1 MKLFYRQVGESGSPI
16 IILHG
21 LFGSSDNWLTLGK
34 ILGETHR
41 VYMLD
46 ARNHGQSPRSEIFDY
61 NSMAA
66 DLKEFMDD
74 HSIIN
79 PILIGHSMGGKT
91 VMQFALN
98 YPDSFSKM
106 IVVDIAPKF
115 YPVHHTMI
123 LQGLATVDL
132 KTLKSRT
139 EANDV
144 LKRFEENEGVRQFL
158 LKNLWRNPEKNNE
171 FDWRLNVPVIAKNI
185 DVIGFEL
192 SNEKAVEKPVLFIRG
207 SESHYIQDED
217 ERKIWELFPD
227 YELIKIEDA
236 GHWVQADK
244 PKEFLQIVQRFS
256 KIEE

>member
-34 ILGETHR
+34 ILGETYR

-61 NSMAA
+61 NSIAA

-123 LQGLATVDL
+123 LQGLASIDL

-144 LKRFEENEGVRQFL
+144 LKPFEENEGVRQFL

-185 DVIGFEL
+185 DVI
-192 SNEKAVEKPVLFIRG
+192 
-207 SESHYIQDED
+207 IQ
-217 ERKIWELFPD
+217 
-227 YELIKIEDA
+227 
-236 GHWVQADK
+236 
-244 PKEFLQIVQRFS
+244 S
-256 KIEE
+256 

>member
-1 MKLFYRQVGESGSPI
+1 MKLFYRQAGELGTPI

-41 VYMLD
+41 VCMLD

-74 HSIIN
+74 YSIIN

-91 VMQFALN
+91 AMQFALN

-123 LQGLATVDL
+123 LQGLASIDL

-207 SESHYIQDED
+207 SESYYIQDED

-227 YELIKIEDA
+227 YELVTIEEA
-236 GHWVQADK
+236 GHWVQADQ

>member
-1 MKLFYRQVGESGSPI
+1 MKLFYRQAGESGPPI

-34 ILGETHR
+34 ILGETHQ
-41 VYMLD
+41 VHMLD
-46 ARNHGQSPRSEIFDY
+46 ARNHGQSPRSDIFDY

-79 PILIGHSMGGKT
+79 PILMGHSMGGKT
-91 VMQFALN
+91 VMQFAMN
-98 YPDSFSKM
+98 YSDSFSKM

-123 LQGLATVDL
+123 LQGLASIDL
-132 KTLKSRT
+132 KILKSRT
-139 EANDV
+139 EANDI
-144 LKRFEENEGVRQFL
+144 LKPFEENEGVRQFL

-192 SNEKAVEKPVLFIRG
+192 SNEKSVEKPVLFIRG

-227 YELIKIEDA
+227 YELVTIEGA

-244 PKEFLQIVQRFS
+244 PAAFINVIRTALSVV
-256 KIEE
+256 

>member
-1 MKLFYRQVGESGSPI
+1 MKLFYRQSGDHGTPV

-21 LFGSSDNWLTLGK
+21 LFGSSDNWLTFGK

-46 ARNHGQSPRSEIFDY
+46 ARNHGQSPRSDIFDY
-61 NSMAA
+61 NAMAE
-66 DLKEFMDD
+66 DLKEFMED

-79 PILIGHSMGGKT
+79 PVLMGHSMGGKT
-91 VMQFALN
+91 VMQFAMN
-98 YPDSFSKM
+98 YPNRFSKM

-123 LQGLATVDL
+123 LQGLISIDL

-139 EANDV
+139 EANDL

-185 DVIGFEL
+185 DLIGFEL
-192 SNEKAVEKPVLFIRG
+192 SNEKPVKKPVLFIRG
-207 SESHYIQDED
+207 SESHYIQPED

-227 YELIKIEDA
+227 YELITIENA
-236 GHWVQADK
+236 GHWVQADQ
-244 PKEFLQIVQRFS
+244 PTAFLDVIRTALSVV
-256 KIEE
+256 

>member
-1 MKLFYRQVGESGSPI
+1 MKLFYRQAGELGSPI

-227 YELIKIEDA
+227 YELITIEEA

>member
-1 MKLFYRQVGESGSPI
+1 MKLFYRQAGELGTPI

-98 YPDSFSKM
+98 YPDSFLKM

-227 YELIKIEDA
+227 YELITIEDA

>member
-1 MKLFYRQVGESGSPI
+1 MKLFYRQAGESGSPI

-34 ILGETHR
+34 ILAETHR

-74 HSIIN
+74 YSIIN

-91 VMQFALN
+91 VMQFAMN
-98 YPDSFSKM
+98 YSDSFSKM

-123 LQGLATVDL
+123 LRGLASIDL

-139 EANDV
+139 EANDL

-158 LKNLWRNPEKNNE
+158 LKNLWKNSEKNNE

-192 SNEKAVEKPVLFIRG
+192 SNEKSIEKPVLFVRG
-207 SESHYIQDED
+207 SESHYIQPED

-227 YELIKIEDA
+227 YELVTIKEA
-236 GHWVQADK
+236 GHWVQADQ
-244 PKEFLQIVQRFS
+244 PKKFIEIVQQFS
-256 KIEE
+256 KIST